1 MPNYYN
7 PYNFFPQT
15 YPGLASMQPA
25 QPNVYNPPT
34 QPPVAQM
41 TQPKY
46 WEWVEGEVGAKAYQM
61 PPGWPANQPIPLWD
75 STDTA
80 IFIKSWNAMG
90 VPNQIL
96 RIPYAS
102 QDNWTPLGVSGS
114 TAPNA
119 QYVTKDDI
127 ASLREEIQTLRDSF
141 NSFNAK
147 RNQNGSNN
155 QNGSAGNVGKGGNN
169 NG

>member
-15 YPGLASMQPA
+15 YPGLASMQQQPA
-25 QPNVYNPPT
+25 VYNPPT
-34 QPPVAQM
+34 QPPQTQM

-46 WEWVEGEVGAKAYQM
+46 WEWVEGEVGARAYQM

-80 IFIKSWNAMG
+80 IFLKSWNAMG
-90 VPNQIL
+90 IPNPIV

-102 QDNWTPLGVSGS
+102 QDNWTQLGVSGS
-114 TAPNA
+114 TQSA
-119 QYVTKDDI
+119 QYVTKEDF
-127 ASLREEIQTLRDSF
+127 ASLKEEIQSLKESF
-141 NSFNAK
+141 NNQNYRK
-147 RNQNGSNN
+147 NQNGSNN
-155 QNGSAGNVGKGGNN
+155 QNNQNNVSKGGNN

>member
-15 YPGLASMQPA
+15 YPGLASMQQQPA
-25 QPNVYNPPT
+25 VYNPPT
-34 QPPVAQM
+34 QPPQAQM

-61 PPGWPANQPIPLWD
+61 PPGWPPNQPIPLWD

-80 IFIKSWNAMG
+80 IFLKSWNAMG
-90 VPNQIL
+90 IPNQIM
-96 RIPYAS
+96 RIPYAT
-102 QDNWTPLGVSGS
+102 QDNWTPLGTSGS
-114 TAPNA
+114 TVPNP

-127 ASLREEIQTLRDSF
+127 TSLKEEIQTLKDSF
-141 NSFNAK
+141 NNFNNR

-155 QNGSAGNVGKGGNN
+155 PNSGQVKGGNN